1 MSKEYLCLK
10 WELLEAYTNLCFA
23 VFSTQIWNTQSCL
36 SRDVLVFV
44 CIRMNEICSTPDPLS
59 RKTTTLKVSQKLRLN
74 EWDMPH
80 FDATKSR
87 SQFRGHEYSIK
98 NLPFITAMAIIHS
111 LRRERR
117 HGWVASL
124 LYKPEHMDNGR
135 PQCTQ
140 GVLNLYIDEMKGYTL
155 NLL

>member
-1 MSKEYLCLK
+1 
-10 WELLEAYTNLCFA
+10 
-23 VFSTQIWNTQSCL
+23 
-36 SRDVLVFV
+36 
-44 CIRMNEICSTPDPLS
+44 
-59 RKTTTLKVSQKLRLN
+59 
-74 EWDMPH
+74 MPH

-155 NLL
+155 NLLKSIHGVCPSKLFTQNKIQYFTG